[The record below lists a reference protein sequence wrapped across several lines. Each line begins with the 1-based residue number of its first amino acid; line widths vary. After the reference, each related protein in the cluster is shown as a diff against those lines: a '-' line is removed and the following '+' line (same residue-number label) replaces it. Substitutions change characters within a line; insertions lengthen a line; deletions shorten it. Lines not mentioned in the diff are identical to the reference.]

1 MKCSTGPQEH
11 ACAAASSEE
20 ARKADFFAFG
30 RISGSVLVDAE
41 PHAPTGAVRD
51 HEGGCWPSRALC
63 TSAARVLRAPL
74 SRSWRPTS
82 RAPCLS
88 RAISSRGDLGRDR
101 FELREMFGRYSY
113 SHTDPRGVRSSRW
126 RCLQSP
132 GSLRSGERRPNGRVA
147 CRPRLNATE
156 QQGTRSGSP

>member
-1 MKCSTGPQEH
+1 MLAIP
-11 ACAAASSEE
+11 
-20 ARKADFFAFG
+20 
-30 RISGSVLVDAE
+30 GSVHIGSARSTRSAIQVLAPHLESAVFISCNLE
-41 PHAPTGAVRD
+41 P
-51 HEGGCWPSRALC
+51 
-63 TSAARVLRAPL
+63 
-74 SRSWRPTS
+74 WR
-82 RAPCLS
+82 
-88 RAISSRGDLGRDR
+88 LGRDR

-113 SHTDPRGVRSSRW
+113 SHTDPRGVRSSRR